1 MQIVPG
7 KLTRLLCGLMLLSA
21 RPFVYAQEVQIF
33 FTSGGE
39 FTLTSGGYRSIHQGG
54 VPDAGALNLRRND
67 IIQTGQGCFVELH
80 LEPGGTRIKIA
91 ENTALAY
98 NGPGKETL
106 SVSFVLIYGR
116 MRVSTAGTRSHGGNA
131 VFVKAGEV
139 EAVFRTGDASLDY
152 IVNSGIAHL
161 TTGEP
166 LLTVYNFNG
175 NSELWPSSWLTNA
188 ARGSASGFVVH
199 EYESLT
205 METANSLVYV
215 ERRPLYNE
223 IIQYWN
229 RNNFT
234 DGAPPLTL
242 RPTAAPPPAE
252 ALSDGGGTP
261 PVIERIEY
269 AYPQGPPV
277 IIEYIYPDNPFDRRL
292 FRVKNFL
299 LSTGMLF
306 TLGGVGMQIAGSYG
320 VPSLDDNANKMLFN
334 FGYVPMVI
342 GLIFNGAAL
351 VILPKNLEKNAAD

>member
-1 MQIVPG
+1 
-7 KLTRLLCGLMLLSA
+7 MLLSA
-21 RPFVYAQEVQIF
+21 TSFVYAQEVQIF

-39 FTLTSGGYRSIHQGG
+39 FTLTSGGYRSVHREGG
-54 VPDAGALNLRRND
+54 TDAGALNLRRND
-67 IIQTGQGCFVELH
+67 IIQTGRGCFVELH

-91 ENTALAY
+91 ENTSLAY

-106 SVSFVLIYGR
+106 SVSFLLLYGR
-116 MRVSTAGTRSHGGNA
+116 MRVSTAGSRPHGGNA

-139 EAVFRTGDASLDY
+139 EAVFRIGDAGIDY
-152 IVNSGIAHL
+152 IVNSGIAQL
-161 TTGEP
+161 TKGEP

-188 ARGSASGFVVH
+188 AVRGSASGFVVH

-229 RNNFT
+229 RNNFS

-242 RPTAAPPPAE
+242 RPAQAQPAGSE
-252 ALSDGGGTP
+252 TSPL
-261 PVIERIEY
+261 IQRIEY
-269 AYPQGPPV
+269 YPEGPPA

-320 VPSLDDNANKMLFN
+320 VPSLDDSGNKMLFN

-351 VILPKNLEKNAAD
+351 VILPKNMEKNAAD